1 MLRFAALVRPEQRAW
16 ALYDWA
22 NSAFYTTVVTAVFPL
37 YFGAVACAGVPAA
50 RAHSRLL
57 VATIVALS
65 AAALCAPL
73 LGALAD
79 RRGWRKRCL
88 AVCTAVGSLATLG
101 LATVGEGDWLLAAVL
116 FALAQFAV
124 ALAFVFYDALL
135 PHVARREELDGVS
148 SAAYA
153 LGYLGGGLLLCLNL
167 AWIQRPEWFGLP
179 HGPELDAEQRSW
191 PARLAFL
198 SVGLWWAGFSI
209 PLFRRVREP
218 RADPGAAASAPGGM
232 GWRAPFLELRAMA
245 RELAALPQALR
256 LLAAFLIYND
266 GVVTIMRMAAPFA
279 QSRGVGQSSIIGG
292 LVLVQFIGWPCSAA
306 FGRIARRIGAK
317 ASILGALCAY
327 ALACV
332 LAFRMQSALHFY
344 ALAALVGAVQGGC
357 QALSR
362 SLYSSMLPSQLSARG
377 FAFFAVSEKFAGIF
391 GPLLWLLALEL
402 TGSDRA
408 AILSL
413 ILCFAAGGW
422 LLARVD
428 VEAGRASA
436 RASEA
441 RAAARN
447 SGAGAT
453 A

>member
-37 YFGAVACAGVPAA
+37 YFGAVACAGAPAA

-101 LATVGEGDWLLAAVL
+101 LATAGEGDWMLAAVL
-116 FALAQFAV
+116 FALAQFSV

-179 HGPELDAEQRSW
+179 HGEGLDAEQRTW

-218 RADPGAAASAPGGM
+218 RADASTPVPA
-232 GWRAPFLELRAMA
+232 GWRAPWLELRATL

-256 LLAAFLIYND
+256 LLAAFLVYND

-279 QSRGVGQSSIIGG
+279 QSRGVEQGSIIGG
-292 LVLVQFIGWPCSAA
+292 LVLVQFIGWPCSYA
-306 FGRIARRIGAK
+306 FGRVASRIGAK
-317 ASILGALCAY
+317 ASIGCALCAY

-332 LAFRMQSALHFY
+332 LAFRMQNELHFY

-413 ILCFAAGGW
+413 ILCFALGGW

-428 VEAGRASA
+428 VEAGRAT
-436 RASEA
+436 A
-441 RAAARN
+441 RAAEAVTEGPPAATGV
-447 SGAGAT
+447 GA
-453 A
+453 

>member
-50 RAHSRLL
+50 RAHKRLL
-57 VATIVALS
+57 VATILALS

-79 RRGWRKRCL
+79 RRGWRKRLL

-101 LATVGEGDWLLAAVL
+101 LATVGEGDWKLAAAL
-116 FALAQFAV
+116 FALAQFSV

-153 LGYLGGGLLLCLNL
+153 LGYLGGGLLLCANL

-179 HGPELDAEQRSW
+179 HGPELDAEQRSL

-218 RADPGAAASAPGGM
+218 RADVNAVAPS
-232 GWRAPFLELRAMA
+232 GWRAPLRELRATL

-279 QSRGVGQSSIIGG
+279 QSRGVGQGAIIGG
-292 LVLVQFIGWPCSAA
+292 LVLVQFIGWPCSYA
-306 FGRIARRIGAK
+306 FGRVASRIGAK
-317 ASILGALCAY
+317 ASILCALSAY
-327 ALACV
+327 AFACV
-332 LAFRMQSALHFY
+332 LAFRMQHELHFY

-377 FAFFAVSEKFAGIF
+377 FAFFAVSEKFAGIV

-436 RASEA
+436 RAAEEREGYAPEPLGA
-441 RAAARN
+441 RA
-447 SGAGAT
+447 
-453 A
+453 